1 MGEGAAADIGLVAA
15 HRQVR
20 ELGDEPCDRGH
31 VAKVFAADRVVTELQ
46 LEVAD
51 YGAEVRVAATLAV
64 SVHAALHLREAL
76 FNSRESIRNR
86 EVGVVMA
93 VDSERAVE
101 TLADFGAD
109 LLEARGQCA
118 AVGIAQAENVSP
130 GVPRGLERLE
140 GVG

>member
-64 SVHAALHLREAL
+64 SVHAALHLREA
-76 FNSRESIRNR
+76 FFDSGESIRNR
-86 EVGVVMA
+86 EVSIVVA
-93 VDSERAVE
+93 VDAERAVK
-101 TLADFGAD
+101 TLADLGAD
-109 LLEARGQCA
+109 FLQARSQRT
-118 AVGIAQAENVSP
+118 AVGIAETENVSP
-130 GVPRGLERLE
+130 RVPRGLECLE
-140 GVG
+140 RV